1 MERNSVEQKILSV
14 LRKKQMNTLEVS
26 ASLKVDRHT
35 AIKYLES
42 MESRGIIS
50 KETKRRAKIWSVSKA
65 PVADVLKREDIVSK
79 QLSEIL
85 DTVDQHISIQDSN
98 YKIIWKNRY
107 AKSMN
112 NSPKCHEAYFDQSHR
127 CKNCPV
133 EKTFKTGKQEKREEK
148 TKEGIR
154 TIITKPL
161 KDENNKTIAV
171 VEIIKDS
178 KL

>member
-1 MERNSVEQKILSV
+1 MERKSIEKKIVSL
-14 LRKKQMNTLEVS
+14 LRNTSLNTLEIS
-26 ASLKVDRHT
+26 SRLNIDRHT

-42 MESRGIIS
+42 MESKGIIS
-50 KETKRRAKIWSVSKA
+50 KETKRRAKVWSVSKT
-65 PVADVLKREDIVSK
+65 PVADILKREDIVSK
-79 QLSEIL
+79 QLAEIL

-98 YKIIWKNRY
+98 YKIIWKNKY
-107 AKSMN
+107 AKSIN

-148 TKEGIR
+148 TKGGIR

-161 KDENNKTIAV
+161 KDEKNNTIAI

>member
-1 MERNSVEQKILSV
+1 MERKTGEQKIMSLLKNNS
-14 LRKKQMNTLEVS
+14 LNTLQI
-26 ASLKVDRHT
+26 AAGLKVDRHT
-35 AIKYLES
+35 AVKYLES
-42 MESRGIIS
+42 MESKGLLS
-50 KETKRRAKIWSVSKA
+50 KETKRRAKIWRVSKA

-98 YKIIWKNRY
+98 YQIIWKNNY
-107 AKSMN
+107 AKSKK
-112 NSPKCHEAYFDQSHR
+112 NSPKCHEAYFDQSQR

-133 EKTFKTGKQEKREEK
+133 EKTFKTGKPEKRKEK
-148 TKEGIR
+148 TSSGTR

-161 KDENNKTIAV
+161 KDEKNNTIAV